1 MQMTSVSP
9 TVSLIKLAKQQIRIL
24 ARSIVPEGSYEGWHE
39 RVLVDLNPK
48 IRKHVRRFRRLDPF
62 W

>member
-24 ARSIVPEGSYEGWHE
+24 ARSIVPEGSY
-39 RVLVDLNPK
+39 
-48 IRKHVRRFRRLDPF
+48 
-62 W
+62 